1 MTNIIEMRKNNQ
13 EDFQKRFGIK
23 LGFMSFF
30 VKACVL
36 GLKAFPAIN
45 AEIEDQ
51 EIIYK
56 NYYNISFAVGTEKGL
71 VVPVI
76 RNADELSFAEIE
88 KNRKAISEKAREG
101 KLTIDDLQGGTF
113 TISNGGVYGSML
125 STPILN
131 PPQSGVL
138 GMHNIVERPIAIDG
152 EIEIRPV
159 MYLAL
164 SYDHRIIDGKDSVS
178 FLKLIK
184 ENLEDPG
191 KLFLDL

>member
-36 GLKAFPAIN
+36 GLKSFPTIN
-45 AEIEDQ
+45 AEIEGQD
-51 EIIYK
+51 IIYK

-88 KNRKAISEKAREG
+88 KNIKIISEKAREG
-101 KLTIDDLQGGTF
+101 KLTIEDLQGGTF

-184 ENLEDPG
+184 ENLEDPR

>member
-36 GLKAFPAIN
+36 GLKSFPAIN
-45 AEIEDQ
+45 AEIEGQD
-51 EIIYK
+51 IIYK

-88 KNRKAISEKAREG
+88 KNIKAISEKAREG